1 MKKTYFTLIIFLLFS
16 LVSFLSAQGLP
27 YQNFELSVD
36 QRVTDLLSRMTLD
49 EKIGQM
55 MQVQYNVFRNSPSI
69 LTMYNIGSVLS
80 GGGESPSAGNSA
92 WYWANMYD
100 TLQTYALK
108 TRLKIPMIYGI
119 DAVHGHNNVY
129 GATVFPHHIGLGC
142 TRNPQLVKDAARVTA
157 IEVAAT
163 GIDWTFGPCIAVPRD
178 ERWGRTYEGFG
189 ETPELAQLLGSS
201 EIRGFQGNSLS
212 DPTSIL
218 ACAKHYLGDGGTTGG
233 IDRGN
238 TQGDTATI
246 RKLFLPGY
254 ISAVDSGVG
263 SMMVSFSSI
272 NGRKMHG
279 SKYWITDILKN
290 ELGFKGFVVSDWA
303 AIDQLTS
310 NYKDCVEQAIN
321 AGIDMVMLPNRYIE
335 FKNDMDSL
343 ISERKID
350 TSRVDDA
357 VRRILTIKF
366 KLGLFER
373 PFTDRTLIDS
383 VGTTGHRAVARQC
396 VRESIVLLKKKDG
409 ILPLR
414 KTNARILVAGSNADN
429 LGNQC
434 GGWTITWQGS
444 SGNTLTTGTTI
455 LQGIRSTAMSA
466 TIEYSRT
473 GTFTNTS
480 ADYSVV
486 VIGETPYAEYFGD
499 RTDLSIS
506 QTDVNLVKKMKGY
519 GAPVVVILVS
529 GRPLILEKILHF
541 SDVIFAAWLP
551 GTEGDGVAEVLFG
564 DYQPKGRL
572 SHTWPKS
579 MSQIPINF
587 GDNNYSP
594 LYEYGFGIDT
604 LADSPAGSPPVCLS
618 AIITPDAKHF
628 ELTFNKRMKD
638 PSSAQASFSL
648 IQNQLPLMAATHLS
662 LKQNDSTTIMVEL
675 DTTYYSS
682 GDLGTIAY
690 TSGTIKS
697 ADEGSLQPF
706 ASMDAYNWI
715 GSSSVVKEERNLI
728 PLLSKLDQNYPN
740 PFNPTTV
747 LTYQLSTYGY
757 ATLKVYDVLGR
768 EVATLVD
775 GERSAGVHT
784 VSWDASRLSSG
795 VFLYRLKVGDFSDV
809 KKMILMK

>member
-1 MKKTYFTLIIFLLFS
+1 MKKTYFILTSFLLFS
-16 LVSFLSAQGLP
+16 LVPLLSAQTFP
-27 YQNFELSVD
+27 YQNSALLVD
-36 QRVTDLLSRMTLD
+36 QRVSDLMSRMTLD

-55 MQVQYNVFRNSPSI
+55 MQVQFNVFRNAPSI
-69 LTMYNIGSVLS
+69 LTAYNIGSVLS
-80 GGGESPSAGNSA
+80 GGGESPTAGNRA
-92 WYWANMYD
+92 LNWANMYD

-108 TRLKIPMIYGI
+108 TPLKIPMIYGI
-119 DAVHGHNNVY
+119 DAVHGHNTVY
-129 GATVFPHHIGLGC
+129 GTTIFPHNIGMGC
-142 TRNPQLVKDAARVTA
+142 TRDPELAKKAARVTA
-157 IEVAAT
+157 SEVAAT

-201 EIRGFQGNSLS
+201 EIRGFQGDSLS
-212 DPTSIL
+212 GQTSIL
-218 ACAKHYLGDGGTTGG
+218 ACAKHYLGDGGTAGG
-233 IDRGN
+233 IDQGD

-263 SMMVSFSSI
+263 SIMVSFSSI
-272 NGRKMHG
+272 NGLKMHG
-279 SKYWITDILKN
+279 SKYWLTDVLKK
-290 ELGFKGFVVSDWA
+290 ELGFKGFIVSDWA
-303 AIDQLTS
+303 AIDQLAS
-310 NYKDCVEQAIN
+310 NYSDCVEQSIN
-321 AGIDMVMLPNRYIE
+321 AGIDMVMLPNRYID
-335 FKNDMDSL
+335 FYNSMISL
-343 ISERKID
+343 ISEGRID
-350 TSRVDDA
+350 TARVDDA
-357 VRRILTIKF
+357 VRRILTIKY

-373 PFTDRTLIDS
+373 PFTDRTLIGS
-383 VGTTGHRAVARQC
+383 VGSAGHRAVARQC

-409 ILPLR
+409 ILPLK
-414 KTNARILVAGSNADN
+414 KTNAKILVAGSNADN

-434 GGWTITWQGS
+434 GGWTMTWQGG
-444 SGNTLTTGTTI
+444 SGNITTGTTI
-455 LQGIRSTAMSA
+455 LQGMRNTATSA

-486 VIGETPYAEYFGD
+486 VIGETPYAEYLGD

-506 QTDVNLVKKMKGY
+506 QTDVDLVKKMKGY
-519 GAPVVVILVS
+519 GAPVIVILVS

-541 SDVIFAAWLP
+541 SDVIIAAWLP

-587 GDNNYSP
+587 GDNIYSP

-604 LADSPAGSPPVCLS
+604 LADSQTGSPPVCLS

-638 PSSAQASFSL
+638 PSSAQATFVL
-648 IQNQLPLMAATHLS
+648 THNQLSLVAMTTPL
-662 LKQNDSTTIMVEL
+662 LKQNDSTTFIIEL
-675 DTTYYSS
+675 DAAYYSNN
-682 GDLGTIAY
+682 DLGTIAY
-690 TSGTIKS
+690 SSGTIKS

-706 ASMDAYNWI
+706 APMDAYNWA
-715 GSSSVVKEERNLI
+715 GSAAATIEDRSLI
-728 PLLSKLDQNYPN
+728 PLVSKLDQNYPN

-747 LTYQLSTYGY
+747 ITYQLLTHGY

-775 GERSAGVHT
+775 GEKSAGVHT

-795 VFLYRLKVGDFSDV
+795 VFIYRLKVGDFNDV

>member
-1 MKKTYFTLIIFLLFS
+1 MKKTYFTLTALLLYS
-16 LVSFLSAQGLP
+16 LVPMLSAQTFP
-27 YQNFELSVD
+27 YQNSALSVD
-36 QRVTDLLSRMTLD
+36 QRVNDLINRMTLD

-55 MQVQYNVFRNSPSI
+55 MQVDLSVVRTNPSI
-69 LTMYNIGSVLS
+69 LAAYNIGSVLS
-80 GGGESPSAGNSA
+80 GGGSDPATDNTAGS
-92 WYWANMYD
+92 WANAYD
-100 TLQTYALK
+100 TMQTYALK
-108 TRLKIPMIYGI
+108 SRLKIPMIYGI

-129 GATVFPHHIGLGC
+129 GATIFPHNIGMGC
-142 TRNPQLVKDAARVTA
+142 TRDPELAKKAARVTA

-201 EIRGFQGNSLS
+201 EIRGFQGDSLS

-233 IDRGN
+233 IDQGD

-263 SMMVSFSSI
+263 SIMVSFSSI
-272 NGRKMHG
+272 NGQKMSG
-279 SKYWITDILKN
+279 NKYWITDVLKN
-290 ELGFKGFVVSDWA
+290 ELGFKGFIVSDWA

-310 NYKDCVEQAIN
+310 SYNDCVEQSIN
-321 AGIDMVMLPNRYIE
+321 AGIDMVMLPSRYIE

-343 ISERKID
+343 ISEHKID
-350 TSRVDDA
+350 TARVDDA

-373 PFTDRTLIDS
+373 PFTDRTLLDS
-383 VGTTGHRAVARQC
+383 VGCAGHRAVARQC
-396 VRESIVLLKKKDG
+396 VYESMVLLKKKDG

-434 GGWTITWQGS
+434 GGWTISWQGG
-444 SGNTLTTGTTI
+444 SGNITIGTTI
-455 LQGIRSTAMSA
+455 LQGMRNTTTSA
-466 TIEYSRT
+466 TIDYSRT

-486 VIGETPYAEYFGD
+486 VIGETPYAEGSGD

-541 SDVIFAAWLP
+541 SDVIIAAWLP

-564 DYQPKGRL
+564 DYQPKGQL

-587 GDNNYSP
+587 GDNIYSP
-594 LYEYGFGIDT
+594 LYKYGFGIDT

-638 PSSAQASFSL
+638 PSLAQAAFVL
-648 IQNQLPLMAATHLS
+648 THNQLPLVAATSLS
-662 LKQNDSTTIMVEL
+662 LKQNDSTTIIVEL
-675 DTTYYSS
+675 DTTYYSRN
-682 GDLGTIAY
+682 DLGTIAY
-690 TSGTIKS
+690 SSGSIKS

-706 ASMDAYNWI
+706 APMDAYNWA
-715 GSSSVVKEERNLI
+715 GSAAATIEDRSLI
-728 PLLSKLDQNYPN
+728 PLVTKLDQNYPN

-747 LTYQLSTYGY
+747 ITYQLLTHGY
-757 ATLKVYDVLGR
+757 ATLKVYDMLGR

-775 GERSAGVHT
+775 GEKSAGVHT

-795 VFLYRLKVGDFSDV
+795 VFLYRLKVGNINDV
-809 KKMILMK
+809 KKMVLMK

>member
-16 LVSFLSAQGLP
+16 LVSFLSAQVLP
-27 YQNFELSVD
+27 YQNSTLSVG
-36 QRVTDLLSRMTLD
+36 QRVTDLLGRMTLD

-55 MQVQYNVFRNSPSI
+55 MQVDLSVVRTNPSI
-69 LTMYNIGSVLS
+69 LTAYNIGSVLS
-80 GGGESPSAGNSA
+80 GGGSDPATGNRVLD
-92 WYWANMYD
+92 WANMYD
-100 TLQTYALK
+100 VLQTSAMN
-108 TRLKIPMIYGI
+108 TRLKIPIIYGI

-129 GATVFPHHIGLGC
+129 GATIFPHNIGMGC
-142 TRNPQLVKDAARVTA
+142 TGDPELAKKAARITA
-157 IEVAAT
+157 MEVAAT

-201 EIRGFQGNSLS
+201 EIRGFQGDSLS

-233 IDRGN
+233 IDQGD

-254 ISAVDSGVG
+254 ISAIDSGVG
-263 SMMVSFSSI
+263 SIMVSFSSI
-272 NGRKMHG
+272 NGQKM
-279 SKYWITDILKN
+279 SENKYWITDVLKK
-290 ELGFKGFVVSDWA
+290 ELGFKGLVVSDWA
-303 AIDQLTS
+303 AIDQLAT
-310 NYKDCVEQAIN
+310 NYTDCVEQSIN
-321 AGIDMVMLPNRYIE
+321 AGIDMVMLPSRYIE
-335 FKNDMDSL
+335 FKNDMNSL
-343 ISERKID
+343 ISESKID
-350 TSRVDDA
+350 TTRVDDA

-383 VGTTGHRAVARQC
+383 VGSVGHRAVARQC
-396 VRESIVLLKKKDG
+396 VRESVVLLKKKDG

-414 KTNARILVAGSNADN
+414 KTNAKILVAGSNADN

-434 GGWTITWQGS
+434 GGWTISWQGS
-444 SGNTLTTGTTI
+444 GGPITTGTTI
-455 LQGIRSTAMSA
+455 LQGMKNTAANA
-466 TIEYSRT
+466 TIAYSRT

-486 VIGETPYAEYFGD
+486 VIGETPYAEGSGD
-499 RTDLSIS
+499 RTDLNIS
-506 QTDVNLVKKMKGY
+506 QTDVDLVKKMKGY
-519 GAPVVVILVS
+519 GAPLIVILVS

-541 SDVIFAAWLP
+541 SDVIIAAWLP
-551 GTEGDGVAEVLFG
+551 GTEGDGVTEVLFG

-587 GDNNYSP
+587 GDNIYSP
-594 LYEYGFGIDT
+594 LYKYGSGIDT
-604 LADSPAGSPPVCLS
+604 LADSRAGSPPVCLS

-628 ELTFNKRMKD
+628 ELTFNKRMEN
-638 PSSAQASFSL
+638 PSSAQAIFIL
-648 IQNQLPLMAATHLS
+648 TNNQLPLVPATTLS
-662 LKQNDSTTIMVEL
+662 LKQNDSTTIIVEF
-675 DTTYYSS
+675 DTTYYSRN
-682 GDLGTIAY
+682 DLGTIAY
-690 TSGTIKS
+690 SSGTIKS

-706 ASMDAYNWI
+706 APMDAYNWI
-715 GSSSVVKEERNLI
+715 GSSTVVKNDNNLV
-728 PLLSKLDQNYPN
+728 PLENKLDQNYPN

-747 LTYQLSTYGY
+747 ITYHLLTPGY
-757 ATLKVYDVLGR
+757 TILKVYDVLGK
-768 EVATLVD
+768 EVAFLVD
-775 GERSAGVHT
+775 GEKSAGVHT
-784 VSWDASRLSSG
+784 VSWNPSRLSSG
-795 VFLYRLKVGDFSDV
+795 VFIYRLKVGNFSDV